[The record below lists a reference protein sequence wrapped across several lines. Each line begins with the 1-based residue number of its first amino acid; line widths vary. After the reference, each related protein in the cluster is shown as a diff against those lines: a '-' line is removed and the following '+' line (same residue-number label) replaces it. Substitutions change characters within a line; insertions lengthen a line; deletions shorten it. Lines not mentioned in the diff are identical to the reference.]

1 TKSAPAQPHPTS
13 DVRPPAPTPDAGL
26 PVSASENSSR
36 AASRRPSL
44 VVRIDRLDGEIVYA
58 TAMQFLEHATQDE
71 PTGQGGPR
79 RRRSVD
85 QIAAWL
91 VSTYPSALGLR
102 LARNSDAEKRAAI
115 DAIRPKVYRIFRE
128 ALDRGYL
135 QPFPPEYLE
144 LSRLIHQRYLINEKH
159 R

>member
-1 TKSAPAQPHPTS
+1 MLKKTEKVSRPKARPRRRTTARARAAVSNATRPVSTKSAPAQPHPTS

-71 PTGQGGPR
+71 ATGQGGPR

-102 LARNSDAEKRAAI
+102 LARNSDAEKRAA
-115 DAIRPKVYRIFRE
+115 
-128 ALDRGYL
+128 
-135 QPFPPEYLE
+135 
-144 LSRLIHQRYLINEKH
+144 
-159 R
+159 